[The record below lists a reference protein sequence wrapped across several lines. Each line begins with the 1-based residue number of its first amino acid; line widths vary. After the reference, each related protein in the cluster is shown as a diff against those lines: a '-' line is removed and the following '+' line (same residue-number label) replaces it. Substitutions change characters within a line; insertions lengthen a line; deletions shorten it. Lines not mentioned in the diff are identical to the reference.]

1 MALENLL
8 DIGRYMI
15 LFDSVNEF
23 NRFYKLYN
31 DLPISTREQLYPD
44 FFNVYRDSWR
54 IYFDIE
60 IPKQFVDKFTTILK
74 HNKITFKLYKVIK
87 QGDFSKIDS
96 GEVKFVSKCITE
108 PTYKNYVVIKEF
120 NGFIYAN
127 RKSTLID
134 FY

>member
-1 MALENLL
+1 MALNLL
-8 DIGRYMI
+8 DIERYMI
-15 LFDSVNEF
+15 IFDCVNEF

-31 DLPISTREQLYPD
+31 ELPTFIREHLYPD

-60 IPKQFVDKFTTILK
+60 MVEPMAENLTIILRHK
-74 HNKITFKLYKVIK
+74 KITYKLYKVVK
-87 QGDFSKIDS
+87 QGNFSKIDS

-108 PTYKNYVVIKEF
+108 PLYKHYVAIKEF
-120 NGFIYAN
+120 NGFVYAD
-127 RKSTLID
+127 RKSVLID

>member
-1 MALENLL
+1 MALNLL
-8 DIGRYMI
+8 DIERYMI
-15 LFDSVNEF
+15 VFDSVNEF

-31 DLPISTREQLYPD
+31 DLPTSIREHLYPD

-60 IPKQFVDKFTTILK
+60 LSNQFIWDFPTILK

-108 PTYKNYVVIKEF
+108 PLYKNYVIIKEF
-120 NGFIYAN
+120 NGFVYAN

>member
-60 IPKQFVDKFTTILK
+60 IPKQFVDKFTTIL
-74 HNKITFKLYKVIK
+74 NKII
-87 QGDFSKIDS
+87 
-96 GEVKFVSKCITE
+96 
-108 PTYKNYVVIKEF
+108 
-120 NGFIYAN
+120 
-127 RKSTLID
+127 
-134 FY
+134 